1 MRNTRSPLSLIGM
14 LLVLAVALSACDATK
29 RVPKDRHL
37 LRENLV
43 YVNGTKTDDAKINN
57 FVLQKPN
64 SYILG
69 MPISLYIYNLGNP
82 NAEKDFAQWID
93 THPRWHRFL
102 KGLLSEK
109 QVGRLQKSFLVSG
122 IDHQL
127 QRIGEAPAVLDTAR
141 VHKSAKQLGA
151 YFRSIGYFNNKVTDS
166 IFPLPKEEKQQ
177 AKVGYYITTGERYY
191 LDSLKTKITSPEID
205 SVYQLHKSKTFLK
218 SGAPYQLSDFSNER
232 SRLYELFRNNGF
244 YTFQQSSINFQ
255 IVRDTVAAQKD
266 TKLQVTTDI
275 GDLIERD
282 GDVITTKKYKV
293 HHINKIRL
301 YTDYDS
307 KVDKSTLDSLQY
319 RDMLIYYKGK
329 LRYRPRV
336 LYHATGLRKGA
347 VYSDMERGNTYRQFN
362 NLRVFRYPN
371 MEFKYAANDTLQN
384 KLDANIYLSS
394 MDRFSLRLTNEIK
407 RSEIEA
413 IGFGI
418 GTSFAAR
425 NLFRGAET
433 LELNLQGTFASQ
445 PTLKDTRFFNTS
457 EVSGDIRLIFP
468 SIVFPLN
475 TRKLIPYYMTPQTI
489 LQGGMSY
496 QTNIGLDKRTTSGL
510 LRYVWN
516 PHNQKNK
523 VIFDLINVQYVNN
536 INPGNFFNIYQST
549 YEKLND
555 IARKYS
561 LGSQYVDGRG
571 NLTPSEGTFKFL
583 EDIFNRTI
591 TVQPD
596 DVLPLFGILE
606 RYNRITNNDFIV
618 ASSFTYIINSK
629 SQFFERNFSQLRFR
643 IEGAGSLLNA
653 LTATYK
659 VVNTEGSTKNKL
671 FGVEYAQYAKAEVD
685 FIKHFPIGKQSSL
698 AFRSFLGVAIPY
710 GNSDNIPFSQ
720 SYFAGGTTD
729 NRGWKAYRLGPG
741 SSQSILDYNEAN
753 MKITLNLEYRFPIL
767 GALKG
772 ALFTDVGNIWNVADN
787 TPFEENKFKDLSSL
801 KDVGLSIGLGLRY
814 DFNFFVIRL
823 DMGIPTYDPAEPIGD
838 RWIKKFRIKETVF
851 NFGINYPF

>member
-1 MRNTRSPLSLIGM
+1 MRKSLSQLSVIS
-14 LLVLAVALSACDATK
+14 LLFVLAIALFSCDATK
-29 RVPKDRHL
+29 RVPNDRHL

-64 SYILG
+64 SYVLG

-82 NAEKDFAQWID
+82 NAEKDFVQWLD

-102 KGLLSEK
+102 DGFLSKK

-127 QRIGEAPAVLDTAR
+127 QKIGEAPSVLDTAR
-141 VHKSAKQLGA
+141 VHKSTKQLGA

-166 IFPLPKEEKQQ
+166 IFILPNEEKQQ

-191 LDSLKTKITSPEID
+191 IDSLKTHITSPEID
-205 SVYQLHKSKTFLK
+205 SVYQQNKAKTFLK
-218 SGAPYQLSDFSNER
+218 SGAPYQLTDFSNER

-255 IVRDTVAAQKD
+255 IERDTVTAQKNN
-266 TKLQVTTDI
+266 KLQVTTDI

-282 GDVITTKKYKV
+282 GDVITAKKYKM
-293 HHINKIRL
+293 HYINKVRL
-301 YTDYDS
+301 YTDYDN
-307 KVDKSTLDSLQY
+307 KVDKSSLDSLEY
-319 RDMLIYYKGK
+319 RNMIIYYKDK

-336 LYHATGLRKGA
+336 LYHATSLKKGQI
-347 VYSDMERGNTYRQFN
+347 YSDLERGNTYRQFN

-371 MEFKYAANDTLQN
+371 MDFKYAANDTLQN

-394 MDRFSLRLTNEIK
+394 LDKFSLRLTNEVK

-413 IGFGI
+413 IGFGV

-425 NLFRGAET
+425 NVFRGAET

-457 EVSGDIRLIFP
+457 EVSGDIRFIFP

-489 LQGGMSY
+489 LQTGMSY

-516 PHNQKNK
+516 PRKQKNK

-549 YEKLND
+549 YERLND
-555 IARKYS
+555 IAKKYS
-561 LGSQYVDGRG
+561 LGSRYVDDKG
-571 NLTPSEGTFKFL
+571 NLTPTEGTFNFINDVFERNL
-583 EDIFNRTI
+583 VVQGEDI
-591 TVQPD
+591 
-596 DVLPLFGILE
+596 LPIYAISE
-606 RYNRITNNDFIV
+606 RYRRITNNDFIV
-618 ASSFTYIINSK
+618 SSSFTYIINSK
-629 SQFFERNFSQLRFR
+629 SQFFERDFSQLRFK

-659 VVNTEGSTKNKL
+659 VVNTEGSTKNKI

-685 FIKHFPIGKQSSL
+685 FIKHFPIAKQSSL
-698 AFRSFLGVAIPY
+698 AFRSFLGIAIPY

-729 NRGWKAYRLGPG
+729 NRGFKAYRLGPG
-741 SSQSILDYNEAN
+741 SSGSILDYNEAN

-787 TPFEENKFKDLSSL
+787 TRFEEYKFKDLSSL
-801 KDVGLSIGLGLRY
+801 KDVGLSTGFGLRY

-823 DMGIPTYDPAEPIGD
+823 DMGIPTYDPAEEMSN

>member
-1 MRNTRSPLSLIGM
+1 MRKSLSQLSVIS
-14 LLVLAVALSACDATK
+14 LLFVLAIALFSCDATK
-29 RVPKDRHL
+29 RVPNDRHL

-64 SYILG
+64 SYVLG

-82 NAEKDFAQWID
+82 NAEKDFVQWLD

-102 KGLLSEK
+102 DGFLSKK
-109 QVGRLQKSFLVSG
+109 QVGRLQKSFFVSG

-127 QRIGEAPAVLDTAR
+127 QKIGEAPSVLDTAR
-141 VHKSAKQLGA
+141 VHKSTKQLGA

-166 IFPLPKEEKQQ
+166 IFILPNEEKQQ

-191 LDSLKTKITSPEID
+191 IDSLKTHITSPEID
-205 SVYQLHKSKTFLK
+205 SVYQQNKTKTFLK
-218 SGAPYQLSDFSNER
+218 SGAPYQLTDFSNER

-255 IVRDTVAAQKD
+255 IERDTVTTQKD
-266 TKLQVTTDI
+266 NKLQVTTDI

-282 GDVITTKKYKV
+282 GDVITAKKYKM
-293 HHINKIRL
+293 HYINKVRL
-301 YTDYDS
+301 YTDYDN
-307 KVDKSTLDSLQY
+307 KVDKNSLDSLEY
-319 RDMLIYYKGK
+319 RNMIIYYKDK

-336 LYHATGLRKGA
+336 LYHATSLKKGQI
-347 VYSDMERGNTYRQFN
+347 YSDLERGNTYRQFN

-371 MEFKYAANDTLQN
+371 MDFKYVTNDTLQN

-394 MDRFSLRLTNEIK
+394 LDKFSLRLTNEVK

-413 IGFGI
+413 IGFGV

-425 NLFRGAET
+425 NVFRGAET

-457 EVSGDIRLIFP
+457 EVSGDIRFIFP

-489 LQGGMSY
+489 LQTGMSY

-516 PHNQKNK
+516 PRKQKNK

-549 YEKLND
+549 YERLND
-555 IARKYS
+555 IAKKYS
-561 LGSQYVDGRG
+561 LGSRYVDDKG
-571 NLTPSEGTFKFL
+571 NLTPTEGTFNFINDVFERNL
-583 EDIFNRTI
+583 VVQGEDI
-591 TVQPD
+591 
-596 DVLPLFGILE
+596 LPIYAISE
-606 RYNRITNNDFIV
+606 RYRRITNNDFIV
-618 ASSFTYIINSK
+618 SSSFTYIINSK
-629 SQFFERNFSQLRFR
+629 SQFFERNFSQLRFK

-659 VVNTEGSTKNKL
+659 VVNTEGSTKNKI

-685 FIKHFPIGKQSSL
+685 FIKHFPIAKQSSL
-698 AFRSFLGVAIPY
+698 AFRSFLGIAIPY

-729 NRGWKAYRLGPG
+729 NRGFKAYRLGPG
-741 SSQSILDYNEAN
+741 SSGSILDYNEAN

-787 TPFEENKFKDLSSL
+787 TRFDEYKFKDLSSL
-801 KDVGLSIGLGLRY
+801 KDVGLSTGFGLRY

-823 DMGIPTYDPAEPIGD
+823 DMGIPTYDPAQEMSN

>member
-1 MRNTRSPLSLIGM
+1 MRKSLSQLSVIS
-14 LLVLAVALSACDATK
+14 LLFVLAIALFSCDATK
-29 RVPKDRHL
+29 RVPNDRHL

-64 SYILG
+64 SYVLG

-82 NAEKDFAQWID
+82 NAERDFVQWLD

-102 KGLLSEK
+102 DGFLSKK
-109 QVGRLQKSFLVSG
+109 QVGRLQKSFFVSG

-127 QRIGEAPAVLDTAR
+127 QKIGEAPSVLDTAR
-141 VHKSAKQLGA
+141 VHKSTKQLGA

-166 IFPLPKEEKQQ
+166 IFILPNEEKQQ

-191 LDSLKTKITSPEID
+191 IDSLKTHITSPEID
-205 SVYQLHKSKTFLK
+205 SVYQQNKAKTFLK
-218 SGAPYQLSDFSNER
+218 SGAPYQLTDFSNER

-255 IVRDTVAAQKD
+255 IERDTVTAQKD
-266 TKLQVTTDI
+266 NKLQVTTDI

-282 GDVITTKKYKV
+282 GDVITAKKYKM
-293 HHINKIRL
+293 HYINKVRL
-301 YTDYDS
+301 YTDYDN
-307 KVDKSTLDSLQY
+307 KVDKSSLDSLEY
-319 RDMLIYYKGK
+319 RNMIIYYKDK

-336 LYHATGLRKGA
+336 LYHATSLKKGQI
-347 VYSDMERGNTYRQFN
+347 YSDLERGNTYRQFN

-371 MEFKYAANDTLQN
+371 MDFKYATNDTLQN

-394 MDRFSLRLTNEIK
+394 LDKFSLRLTNEVK

-413 IGFGI
+413 IGFGV

-425 NLFRGAET
+425 NVFRGAET

-457 EVSGDIRLIFP
+457 EVSGDIRFIFP

-489 LQGGMSY
+489 LQTGMSY

-516 PHNQKNK
+516 PRKQKNK

-549 YEKLND
+549 YERLND
-555 IARKYS
+555 IAKKYS
-561 LGSQYVDGRG
+561 LGSRYVDDKG
-571 NLTPSEGTFKFL
+571 NLTPTEGTFNFINDVFERNL
-583 EDIFNRTI
+583 VVQGEDI
-591 TVQPD
+591 
-596 DVLPLFGILE
+596 LPIYAISE
-606 RYNRITNNDFIV
+606 RYRRITNNDFIV
-618 ASSFTYIINSK
+618 SSSFTYIINSK
-629 SQFFERNFSQLRFR
+629 SQFFERNFSQLRFK

-659 VVNTEGSTKNKL
+659 VVNTEGSTKNKI

-685 FIKHFPIGKQSSL
+685 FIKHFPIAKQSSL
-698 AFRSFLGVAIPY
+698 AFRSFLGIAIPY

-729 NRGWKAYRLGPG
+729 NRGFKAYRLGPG
-741 SSQSILDYNEAN
+741 SSGSILDYNEAN

-787 TPFEENKFKDLSSL
+787 TRFDEYKFKDLSSL
-801 KDVGLSIGLGLRY
+801 KDVGLSTGFGLRY

-823 DMGIPTYDPAEPIGD
+823 DMGIPTYDPAQEMSN

>member
-1 MRNTRSPLSLIGM
+1 MRKSLSQLSVIS
-14 LLVLAVALSACDATK
+14 LLFVLAIALFSCDATK
-29 RVPKDRHL
+29 RVPNDRHL

-82 NAEKDFAQWID
+82 NAEKDFAQWLD

-102 KGLLSEK
+102 DGFLSKK
-109 QVGRLQKSFLVSG
+109 QVGRLQKSFFVSG

-127 QRIGEAPAVLDTAR
+127 QKIGEAPSVLDTAR
-141 VHKSAKQLGA
+141 VHKSTKQLGA

-166 IFPLPKEEKQQ
+166 IFILPNEEKQQ
-177 AKVGYYITTGERYY
+177 AKVGYYI
-191 LDSLKTKITSPEID
+191 DSLKTHITSPEID
-205 SVYQLHKSKTFLK
+205 SVYQQNKAKTFLK
-218 SGAPYQLSDFSNER
+218 SGAPYQLTDFSNER

-255 IVRDTVAAQKD
+255 IERDTVTTQKD
-266 TKLQVTTDI
+266 NKLQVTTDI

-293 HHINKIRL
+293 HHINKVRL
-301 YTDYDS
+301 YTDYDN
-307 KVDKSTLDSLQY
+307 KVDKSSLDSLEY
-319 RDMLIYYKGK
+319 RNMIIYYKGK

-336 LYHATGLRKGA
+336 LYHATSLKKGQI
-347 VYSDMERGNTYRQFN
+347 YSDLERGNTYRQFN

-371 MEFKYAANDTLQN
+371 MDFKYATNDTLQN

-394 MDRFSLRLTNEIK
+394 LDKFSLRLTNEVK

-413 IGFGI
+413 IGFGV
-418 GTSFAAR
+418 GTSFVAR
-425 NLFRGAET
+425 NVFRGAET

-457 EVSGDIRLIFP
+457 EVSGDIRFIFP

-489 LQGGMSY
+489 LQTGMSY

-516 PHNQKNK
+516 PRKQKNK

-549 YEKLND
+549 YERLND
-555 IARKYS
+555 IAKKYS
-561 LGSQYVDGRG
+561 LGSRYVDDKG
-571 NLTPSEGTFKFL
+571 NLTPTEGTFNFINDVFERNL
-583 EDIFNRTI
+583 VVQGEDI
-591 TVQPD
+591 
-596 DVLPLFGILE
+596 LPIYAISE
-606 RYNRITNNDFIV
+606 RYRRITNNDFIV
-618 ASSFTYIINSK
+618 SSSFTYIINSK
-629 SQFFERNFSQLRFR
+629 SQFFERNFSQLRFK

-659 VVNTEGSTKNKL
+659 VVNTEGSTKNKI

-685 FIKHFPIGKQSSL
+685 FIKHFPIAKQSSL
-698 AFRSFLGVAIPY
+698 AFRSFLGIAIPY

-729 NRGWKAYRLGPG
+729 NRGFKAYRLGPG
-741 SSQSILDYNEAN
+741 SSGSILDYNEAN

-787 TPFEENKFKDLSSL
+787 TRFDEYKFKDLSSL
-801 KDVGLSIGLGLRY
+801 KDVGLSTGFGLRY

-823 DMGIPTYDPAEPIGD
+823 DMGIPTYDPSEEMSN